1 MSNEEVVSMRGTQD
15 GLVFYLDDEA
25 SFNAVFTGLEKLF
38 EENIQ
43 NLKSD
48 GASIIL
54 ELGYR
59 YLKADQKADLIDLI
73 ENRYK
78 FNVEKI
84 QSNVVSK
91 EKLLLKYNQ
100 TQLKI
105 HSRIVRSGQVLS
117 VEGDLLLIG
126 DVNPGGKVE
135 ATGSILI
142 FGEFHGIAHAGLD
155 GDNDSVVMASY
166 MNPTQI
172 RIASYI
178 SRAPDYETDGVYLE
192 TAFVDEETKKIVLN
206 KQKTY
211 KILEE
216 QRLDFERSVLNG

>member
-1 MSNEEVVSMRGTQD
+1 MSNEEVVSMRGTKE

-25 SFNAVFTGLEKLF
+25 SFDAVFSGLEKLF
-38 EENIQ
+38 EENIK

-48 GASIIL
+48 GASVIL
-54 ELGYR
+54 EVGYR
-59 YLKADQKADLIDLI
+59 YLKEEQRQALTNLI
-73 ENRYK
+73 EEKY
-78 FNVEKI
+78 ELTIDKI
-84 QSNVVSK
+84 QSNVISK
-91 EKLLLKYNQ
+91 ESLLLKYNQ

-105 HSRIVRSGQVLS
+105 HSRMVRSGQVLS

-135 ATGSILI
+135 ATGNILI
-142 FGEFHGIAHAGLD
+142 FGEFHGIAHAGLN
-155 GDNDSVVMASY
+155 GNEKSVVMASY

-192 TAFVDEETKKIVLN
+192 TAYVDEETQKITLN

-211 KILEE
+211 KVLEE
-216 QRLDFERSVLNG
+216 KRLDFERSVLNG